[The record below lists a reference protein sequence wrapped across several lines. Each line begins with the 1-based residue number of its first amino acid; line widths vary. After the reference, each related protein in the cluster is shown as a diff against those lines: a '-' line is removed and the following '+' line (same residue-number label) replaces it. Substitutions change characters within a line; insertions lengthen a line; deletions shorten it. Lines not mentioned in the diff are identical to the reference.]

1 MNFLC
6 VIGLSLVN
14 IDGVG
19 VLCTDDMLRLV
30 AMIDHHNLTVIFVGV
45 AAKALRLFDID
56 AGGIHLD

>member
-1 MNFLC
+1 MNLLC

-30 AMIDHHNLTVIFVGV
+30 AMIDHHNLTVIFIGV
-45 AAKALRLFDID
+45 AAKTLRLF
-56 AGGIHLD
+56 

>member
-1 MNFLC
+1 MNLLC

-19 VLCTDDMLRLV
+19 VVCTDDLLRLV
-30 AMIDHHNLTVIFVGV
+30 AMIDHHNLTVIFIGV
-45 AAKALRLFDID
+45 AAKTLRLFDID